1 MVESGVGGRDVLED
15 RNVRWFGATVAW
27 KKEKSDV
34 DTAEGAF
41 FSLDATLRLGMLK
54 LRMKGYKTVSVR
66 GEAAQ
71 PN

>member
-27 KKEKSDV
+27 KKENSDV
-34 DTAEGAF
+34 DTAERAF
-41 FSLDATLRLGMLK
+41 FFPRCHVATWHVEAEDE
-54 LRMKGYKTVSVR
+54 GYKTVSVR